1 MEKLVKKL
9 TLSPIEFV
17 KFQLNQV
24 INVPVKM
31 LNDTDITVL
40 AYVHV
45 YGKQSKYK
53 CLKEQVL
60 TAENSF
66 INYISKLRG
75 MGYIQ
80 KSKPKGDP
88 LAGVPMLNP
97 DILILNEDF
106 ILMTVI
112 TKDPDNV
119 KVYHPYHKPED
130 SREIPTSGV

>member
-9 TLSPIEFV
+9 TLSPVEFV
-17 KFQLNQV
+17 KFQLNQA

-40 AYVHV
+40 AYVQV
-45 YGKQSKYK
+45 YGKQAKYK

-88 LAGVPMLNP
+88 LAGTPMLNP
-97 DILILNEDF
+97 DILILDQDF
-106 ILMTVI
+106 ILVTI
-112 TKDPDNV
+112 ISKDPENV
-119 KVYHPYHKPED
+119 KVYHPYHKPENT
-130 SREIPTSGV
+130 REVPKSGV